1 MPKHLDIYIKKHI
14 YKKVFRNKY
23 MNQTTSITSQRSQ
36 WPRQLMAVP
45 AAEVIAVAATLA
57 SQYQI
62 EDVTLPQAGLALMQ
76 LRDSALNEA
85 YYPGEIPLAS
95 ARVML
100 TSKDGAQYEGAAQVM
115 HDSATFARAV
125 AVIDAVL
132 AGNLPGSEAVEPLL
146 DRGAALLT
154 QQSITRKKMLARTR
168 VDFALLG
175 STEEEDGDE

>member
-1 MPKHLDIYIKKHI
+1 
-14 YKKVFRNKY
+14 
-23 MNQTTSITSQRSQ
+23 
-36 WPRQLMAVP
+36 MAVP
-45 AAEVIAVAATLA
+45 TADVVAAATVIA
-57 SQYQI
+57 SQYQV

-95 ARVML
+95 ARIIL
-100 TSKDGAQYEGAAQVM
+100 TSAVGTQHEGAAQVM

-125 AVIDAVL
+125 AVIDAAL

-146 DRGAALLT
+146 NRGAELLA
-154 QQSITRKKMLARTR
+154 QQNVTRKKMLARTR

>member
-1 MPKHLDIYIKKHI
+1 
-14 YKKVFRNKY
+14 
-23 MNQTTSITSQRSQ
+23 MNQTLNKISQRAQ

-45 AAEVIAVAATLA
+45 AVDVIAVATILA
-57 SQYQI
+57 SQYQV

-95 ARVML
+95 ARVIL
-100 TSKDGAQYEGAAQVM
+100 TSADGTQHEGAALVM

-125 AVIDAVL
+125 AVIDAAL
-132 AGNLPGSEAVEPLL
+132 AANLPGSETIDVLL
-146 DRGAALLT
+146 DRGAELLK
-154 QQSITRKKMLARTR
+154 QQSANRKKILARTR

>member
-1 MPKHLDIYIKKHI
+1 
-14 YKKVFRNKY
+14 

-36 WPRQLMAVP
+36 WPRLLMAVP
-45 AAEVIAVAATLA
+45 MADVVAAAAALA
-57 SQYQI
+57 SQYQV
-62 EDVTLPQAGLALMQ
+62 EDVTLPQAGLALLQ

-95 ARVML
+95 ARIIL
-100 TSKDGAQYEGAAQVM
+100 TSTDGTQHEGAAQVM

-125 AVIDAVL
+125 AVIDAAL
-132 AGNLPGSEAVEPLL
+132 AGNLPGSEAVGQLL
-146 DRGAALLT
+146 SRGAELLV

-175 STEEEDGDE
+175 STKEEDGDE

>member
-1 MPKHLDIYIKKHI
+1 
-14 YKKVFRNKY
+14 
-23 MNQTTSITSQRSQ
+23 MNQTLNKTSQRSQ

-45 AAEVIAVAATLA
+45 AAEVIAAAATLA
-57 SQYQI
+57 SQHRV

-95 ARVML
+95 ARVIL
-100 TSKDGAQYEGAAQVM
+100 TSADGTQHEGAAQVM

-125 AVIDAVL
+125 AVIDAAL
-132 AGNLPGSEAVEPLL
+132 AANLPGSEVVAPLL
-146 DRGAALLT
+146 NRGAALLA
-154 QQSITRKKMLARTR
+154 QQSVTRKKMLARTR

-175 STEEEDGDE
+175 TTDEEDGDE